1 MTKSNTEKCQ
11 FQLYNNIEWL
21 RASEW
26 LSFSHRTLSLNVCRT
41 GERFF
46 SLSCGVLCRSRI
58 PSRQSLV
65 SLCISN
71 HTERNAPR
79 VSRSLEIHL
88 CCGFFSHCNE
98 ICVDE
103 KISKVQSKD
112 AKIAPKKRDIY
123 KLNSEQRATN
133 CEEWERDERR
143 KKNVRNTANW
153 RILSTFVKWEV
164 QRYRYVQYVG
174 RVLKELFANSYLSLT
189 ECCELNYSILL
200 YKLCRFFLWL
210 S

>member
-1 MTKSNTEKCQ
+1 MV
-11 FQLYNNIEWL
+11 
-21 RASEW
+21 ASERMTLF
-26 LSFSHRTLSLNVCRT
+26 LSSHSLSLCMPYGRAVFLTHVRCSLSLAYSQSSVARLSLHQQSHRTQCPESKSLTWNP
-41 GERFF
+41 F
-46 SLSCGVLCRSRI
+46 VLW
-58 PSRQSLV
+58 L
-65 SLCISN
+65 
-71 HTERNAPR
+71 
-79 VSRSLEIHL
+79 
-88 CCGFFSHCNE
+88 FSHCNE

-189 ECCELNYSILL
+189 ECCESNYSILL
-200 YKLCRFFLWL
+200 YKLCRFFFWL